1 MIIAI
6 TNAVTDIINE
16 DNEIIIVKFCPVP
29 LTCFHCIIFTVQK
42 YSPSESAASR
52 FLFGFWK
59 FCIFVRKIS
68 RRVIHAC
75 QFAFLITVNDKDVI
89 FEKCYEKMTKMTK
102 NDSLSLTVFFLSNFT
117 ATYLADI
124 ASGQFSDRKIFGSPV
139 IVRIWS
145 LLSVINIDRLFV
157 CLFVT

>member
-1 MIIAI
+1 MDSH
-6 TNAVTDIINE
+6 TNSSWNRPQAGDDYVY
-16 DNEIIIVKFCPVP
+16 
-29 LTCFHCIIFTVQK
+29 LSTV
-42 YSPSESAASR
+42 
-52 FLFGFWK
+52 
-59 FCIFVRKIS
+59 IDTIDKI
-68 RRVIHAC
+68 
-75 QFAFLITVNDKDVI
+75 
-89 FEKCYEKMTKMTK
+89 
-102 NDSLSLTVFFLSNFT
+102 DSLSLTIFFLSNFT